1 MPHVHIFMQKEV
13 VDALLVKTTT
23 GYHLDR
29 NTGLHSFVGNIVREA
44 FEMQAGEELAEE
56 QVVRNELRITHSMPV
71 DMCVN
76 ITAWYT
82 PERAPHFKAIE
93 REVAEKLAEWAP
105 RLNIEVHLVV
115 VGAPQFSELATGTA
129 TFGSQLS

>member
-1 MPHVHIFMQKEV
+1 MPHIHIFMQKKATEDLLSYTNEGHVTSDDLYLDVFVAKV
-13 VDALLVKTTT
+13 V
-23 GYHLDR
+23 LDSFHKF
-29 NTGLHSFVGNIVREA
+29 GL
-44 FEMQAGEELAEE
+44 ELNED
-56 QVVRNELRITHSMPV
+56 QVVPYDLRVTNSMSV

-82 PERAPHFKAIE
+82 PERAPHFKKIE

-115 VGAPQFSELATGTA
+115 VGAPQFSELATGTTA
-129 TFGSQLS
+129 LGDQLT